1 MKRVTNRTLLSAAIA
16 LATFQ
21 AHGAGFQIS
30 EHSASGLGRA
40 FAGEAAIADNAAVA
54 VRNPAAMTMFDSAQL
69 SGGISFIQPDVN
81 AKVNTVGS
89 NPASAIPNTSN
100 EHSGVAPDA
109 IVPNVHYVRPLDDK
123 SALGV
128 SVFSNFGL
136 ATEYPSDS
144 AAGVIA
150 GQTELTTIDFNV
162 NYAYKI
168 TPQWSLGFGLNAVY
182 ADASLVRNA
191 GAAVYGANAGTL
203 SALGITSP
211 TDEVTNIKGDGWGF
225 GWNAGVLWEINEKH
239 RLGLSYRS
247 ETDITLDGD
256 YRGTSN
262 AQSVLTGGTVPGELE
277 LNLPDILEFSGYHKV
292 APKWAVHYSAMRIG
306 WSSFQELKATSSSC
320 TSTAGAGICLQKD
333 EKWDD
338 SWRYA
343 IGATHYLNNEW
354 TLRAGFAI
362 DESPVPDSHRTLSI
376 PDTER
381 NWYTIGA
388 TYLASDNLTIDGG
401 FAYLNGDS
409 VTGSETE
416 SGTTFTFEA
425 GGDAYIYSISANYT
439 F

>member
-81 AKVNTVGS
+81 AKVNTVGT
-89 NPASAIPNTSN
+89 NPASAIPNTTSD
-100 EHSGVAPDA
+100 HSGVAPDA
-109 IVPNVHYVRPLDDK
+109 IVPNIHYVRPLNEK
-123 SALGV
+123 SAIGV
-128 SVFSNFGL
+128 SAFSNFGL

-144 AAGVIA
+144 AAGLIA
-150 GQTELTTIDFNV
+150 GQTELTTVDFNV

-168 TPQWSLGFGLNAVY
+168 TPEWSLGFGLNAIY

-191 GAAVYGANAGTL
+191 GAAAFSSTDLQN
-203 SALGITSP
+203 LGLTSP
-211 TDEVTNIKGDGWGF
+211 SDQVTNLKGDGWGF
-225 GWNAGVLWEINEKH
+225 GWNVGVLWEINENN

-247 ETDITLDGD
+247 ETDITLEGD
-256 YRGTSN
+256 YRGTSSPSTVIN
-262 AQSVLTGGTVPGELE
+262 NTTVPGELE
-277 LNLPDILEFSGYHKV
+277 LNLPDILEFSGYHKL
-292 APKWAVHYSAMRIG
+292 APKWAIHYSAMRIG
-306 WSSFQELKATSSSC
+306 WSSFQELRATGSSC
-320 TSTAGAGICLQKD
+320 TSTAGAGVCLQKD

-343 IGATHYLNNEW
+343 VGATHYLNNQW
-354 TLRAGFAI
+354 TLRAGIAL
-362 DESPVPDSHRTLSI
+362 DESPVPDSHRTMSI

-381 NWYTIGA
+381 NWYSIGA
-388 TYLASDNLTIDGG
+388 TYKASDNLTIDGG
-401 FAYLNGDS
+401 FAYLKGDTVS
-409 VTGSETE
+409 GTETE
-416 SGTTFTFEA
+416 GGVPFTFEA
-425 GGDAYIYSISANYT
+425 GGDAYIYAISANYT